1 MIKIDEEQSC
11 ETDTP
16 QLRVFRGD
24 EENEAD
30 DFRPPE
36 PTGRTRREWLLK
48 EAFWAGRNRARRFSA
63 RLVA

>member
-1 MIKIDEEQSC
+1 MIKINEEQSR
-11 ETDTP
+11 ETDTS

-24 EENEAD
+24 EENETD

-36 PTGRTRREWLLK
+36 PTRQTRREWMRR